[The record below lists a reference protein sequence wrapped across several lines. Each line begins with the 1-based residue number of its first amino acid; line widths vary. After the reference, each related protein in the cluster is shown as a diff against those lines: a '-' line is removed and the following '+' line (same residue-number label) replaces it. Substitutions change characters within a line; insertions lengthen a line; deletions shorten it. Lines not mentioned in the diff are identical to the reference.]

1 VGPLSVDPRPK
12 LFVIGAHG
20 FVGGHLALCAAER
33 WNVTGGDLR
42 AGSSDEVSIDV
53 ASAASV
59 AAAFERVRPRLVV
72 LLAAMA
78 GIDRCE
84 SEPKLAEAINTDGA
98 EFVARECARRGARL
112 IYFSSAAVFD
122 GTRHGYRESDT
133 PTPVSVYGR
142 TKAAA
147 EQRISNLLPGA
158 AILRLALVLG
168 RGLRP
173 DTNALLDALQASFA
187 AGRTVVA
194 PTYELRNPMDVRTL
208 CDFVLDIAARPDA
221 RGIFHLGATESA
233 SRFDLVTRLAG
244 RMGYAG
250 ALVEPQTEPIPNRAP
265 RGLDHFLVCDRI
277 RTYSSRDLPSLEA
290 VIERSLYVFA

>member
-1 VGPLSVDPRPK
+1 MDPRPK
-12 LFVIGAHG
+12 LFVIGAQG
-20 FVGGHLALCAAER
+20 FVGEHLALGAAER

-42 AGSSDEVSIDV
+42 TESDIEVLIDV

-59 AAAFERVRPRLVV
+59 TAAFERVRPQVVV

-78 GIDRCE
+78 DIDRCE

-98 EFVARECARRGARL
+98 EFVARECARTGAHL

-158 AILRLALVLG
+158 AILRLALVVG

-173 DTNALLDALQASFA
+173 GTNALLDKLQVSFA
-187 AGRTVVA
+187 AGRSVVA
-194 PTYELRNPMDVRTL
+194 PTYELRNPIDVSTL

-221 RGIFHLGATESA
+221 RGVFHLGATESA
-233 SRFDLVTRLAG
+233 SRFELVTRLAG
-244 RMGYAG
+244 RMGYPR
-250 ALVEPQTEPIPNRAP
+250 ALVSPQTEPIPDRAP
-265 RGLDHFLVCDRI
+265 RGLDHTLVCDRI
-277 RTYSSRDLPSLEA
+277 RTYSSRCLPSLDE